1 MLDDTGRFEPGE
13 IDHGHEK
20 DRVTDRIGKRET
32 QIVAHGESNRLFAAG
47 ALRLDVERQGLISQF
62 SLHEGSRH
70 GVRSSGG
77 PYPLTAREGQLVGG
91 RLGCYRIGPDDV
103 SAPRPEQEN

>member
-20 DRVTDRIGKRET
+20 DRVTARIGKRET
-32 QIVAHGESNRLFAAG
+32 QIVAHGKSNRLFAAG

-62 SLHEGSRH
+62 PLHEGSRATASVPQAAQSCSPLEKANLW
-70 GVRSSGG
+70 GVGS
-77 PYPLTAREGQLVGG
+77 AV
-91 RLGCYRIGPDDV
+91 IG
-103 SAPRPEQEN
+103 